1 MTEIWITT
9 WAIVGAFLIWVAVL
23 SARKRLQARPWAW
36 IVMIALTLFSHVSA
50 AIWLVVYPRVIGE
63 MGPGYDFAPWFD
75 DRLSA
80 IGTIGAQLWAVGT
93 AICVWRKPL
102 RFASRRLAWLV
113 AGGFVVLM
121 TVLNAVDLLSY
132 VATHFAQPQQVA
144 EAVSPDGKAT
154 MYLMEQGWLEPSFE
168 FRQPVR
174 HHALIAKVV
183 AEGGSGALGKGGQPR
198 MAWSADSQIV
208 AAWMGLQAVLFL
220 NLKDGSAYS
229 PTQLPTMKSGQTF
242 EQFVADQLAAH
253 GGAAK

>member
-50 AIWLVVYPRVIGE
+50 AIWLVVYPPNWRD
-63 MGPGYDFAPWFD
+63 GPRLRLCPVVRRQAFG
-75 DRLSA
+75 DRHNRRRS
-80 IGTIGAQLWAVGT
+80 LWAVGT

-168 FRQPVR
+168 FRQPVK

-229 PTQLPTMKSGQTF
+229 PTHSRR
-242 EQFVADQLAAH
+242 
-253 GGAAK
+253 